1 MVTAKNAINNA
12 NNASFSLTVNAQDP
26 IISKLNRFT
35 EVNVSSAYNAPPKL
49 GSPHALI
56 EPSALRAAK
65 ARAFE

>member
-35 EVNVSSAYNAPPKL
+35 EVNVS
-49 GSPHALI
+49 
-56 EPSALRAAK
+56 RW
-65 ARAFE
+65 